1 VPQSRKVR
9 DLRARWA
16 GDAGFSL
23 VELLVVILIIGVL
36 AAIAI
41 PSFLDQSGKAD
52 DAEAK
57 SLAISAAKALESC
70 ATDSDGSYEAC
81 TPSSLALIEPTL
93 NNGGSRLSITAGAQD
108 YEVIVTSKRDS
119 GAVTFTVARK
129 SDGGTERTCSTGGA
143 PKGGCSAQTA
153 GVW

>member
-1 VPQSRKVR
+1 M
-9 DLRARWA
+9 RWA

-23 VELLVVILIIGVL
+23 VELLVVILIVGVL

-57 SLAISAAKALESC
+57 SLAISAVKALESC
-70 ATDSDGSYEAC
+70 ATDDDGSYQAC
-81 TPSSLALIEPTL
+81 TSSSLALIEPTL
-93 NNGGSRLSITAGAQD
+93 NNAGSRLSITSGVRD

-119 GAVTFTVARK
+119 GAVTFTVSK
-129 SDGGTERTCSTGGA
+129 ESDGATDRTCSTGAA
-143 PKGGCSAQTA
+143 PKGGCSAPA
-153 GVW
+153 GGVW